1 MSKKPR
7 PIIIDGN
14 IAYVTLTKGY
24 TAVIDAEDVYLVD
37 KWNWCAHVEGVNS
50 NGQHR
55 NVYAVRGVRCEN
67 GKTKI
72 VRLHCELMKS
82 NYQVDHIDG
91 NGLNCKKENLR
102 EATPNQN
109 MMNSRKRIDNS
120 SGHKGVSWSKSAGKW
135 EAYIRN
141 GGKKLYLGI
150 FEDINEASK
159 AYVIASQKYHKEY
172 GRVE

>member
-1 MSKKPR
+1 MIDRPRCACGNLCKKNGVSR
-7 PIIIDGN
+7 LTGLTLYNSYCRSCAKTRHGTKDIRLKRHKKSVCN
-14 IAYVTLTKGY
+14 ICGFVP
-24 TAVIDAEDVYLVD
+24 V
-37 KWNWCAHVEGVNS
+37 H
-50 NGQHR
+50 
-55 NVYAVRGVRCEN
+55 
-67 GKTKI
+67 
-72 VRLHCELMKS
+72 HCQLD
-82 NYQVDHIDG
+82 VDHIDG

-150 FEDINEASK
+150 FEDINEASI